1 MHIIQRKMS
10 FLHSRILMLRSICR
24 EGFLMK
30 LYSDFIWIVDMSF
43 KAFIKCLYR
52 TWSVRS
58 CLCLLLIL
66 LLLQFEWRSICVIIF
81 WLPNVFLW
89 QSICVLVFW
98 LPNFFY
104 VLLGFVCVCVRK
116 SFNNYTVPWFKKKNS
131 LKFVHPNIHYVAVYY
146 TV

>member
-30 LYSDFIWIVDMSF
+30 LFSDFIWIVDMSF

-81 WLPNVFLW
+81 WLPNFFYDNQYVY
-89 QSICVLVFW
+89 VLI
-98 LPNFFY
+98 FY
-104 VLLGFVCVCVRK
+104 VLK

>member
-1 MHIIQRKMS
+1 MHIIQRKML
-10 FLHSRILMLRSICR
+10 FLHCRILMLRSICR

-66 LLLQFEWRSICVIIF
+66 LLLQFEWRSICVI
-81 WLPNVFLW
+81 
-89 QSICVLVFW
+89 VFW

-104 VLLGFVCVCVRK
+104 DNQYIYVLIFWLPNFFFMSYVQ
-116 SFNNYTVPWFKKKNS
+116 SFNNYTVPWFKKKKS
-131 LKFVHPNIHYVAVYY
+131 LKFVHPNIHFVAVYY

>member
-1 MHIIQRKMS
+1 ML
-10 FLHSRILMLRSICR
+10 FLHSQILILRCICR

-81 WLPNVFLW
+81 WLPNFFYDN
-89 QSICVLVFW
+89 QYIYVLIFW
-98 LPNFFY
+98 LPNFFFY
-104 VLLGFVCVCVRK
+104 VLK
-116 SFNNYTVPWFKKKNS
+116 SFNNYTVPWFKKKKFIEICSSQHS
-131 LKFVHPNIHYVAVYY
+131 LCSGVLYSIVIFIVD
-146 TV
+146 

>member
-1 MHIIQRKMS
+1 ML
-10 FLHSRILMLRSICR
+10 FLHCRILMLRSICR

-58 CLCLLLIL
+58 CVCLLLIL

-81 WLPNVFLW
+81 WLPNFFYDN
-89 QSICVLVFW
+89 QYIYVLIFW
-98 LPNFFY
+98 LPNFFFMSY
-104 VLLGFVCVCVRK
+104 SLLITILF
-116 SFNNYTVPWFKKKNS
+116 PDFKKKFIEICSSQHS
-131 LKFVHPNIHYVAVYY
+131 LCSGVFYSIVIFIVD
-146 TV
+146 

>member
-30 LYSDFIWIVDMSF
+30 LYSDCIWIVDMSF

-52 TWSVRS
+52 TWGVRS

-66 LLLQFEWRSICVIIF
+66 LLLQFEWRSICVI
-81 WLPNVFLW
+81 
-89 QSICVLVFW
+89 VFW

-104 VLLGFVCVCVRK
+104 DNQYIYVLIFWLPNFFFYVLQ

-131 LKFVHPNIHYVAVYY
+131 LKFVHPNIHFVAVYY